1 VSVPIVFSPLPF
13 MTLTI
18 EFISSCRACLLNW
31 FHREDPN
38 AADHADEMIISD
50 DESEG
55 VDDGAGEASETE
67 SDVTAEEDD
76 DDESIIEIPRRRPGE
91 GFTRGRQGGTLT
103 HTASGRKK
111 TLNELAEEEST
122 DEDDED
128 APVVQ
133 RRRLNGNG
141 NGNVIVRGRIG
152 SMSFEGR
159 MGEAQADRAWAAA
172 EGFVGR
178 VIQAAPRSSRG
189 RSYLVLFFFKENT

>member
-1 VSVPIVFSPLPF
+1 VSVPLVFSPLPF
-13 MTLTI
+13 ITLTI
-18 EFISSCRACLLNW
+18 EVISSCRACLLNW

-38 AADHADEMIISD
+38 AADNADEMIISD

-55 VDDGAGEASETE
+55 VDGEGEASGTE
-67 SDVTAEEDD
+67 SDVAAEEDD

-103 HTASGRKK
+103 HTASGRRK
-111 TLNELAEEEST
+111 TVDELAEEEST
-122 DEDDED
+122 DEDDEN
-128 APVVQ
+128 APVIQ

-159 MGEAQADRAWAAA
+159 MGEAQADRAWAVA
-172 EGFVGR
+172 EGLVGR
-178 VIQAAPRSSRG
+178 VIQAAPSLSSRG
-189 RSYLVLFFFKENT
+189 RSSLVLFFFKENT